1 MAFIARR
8 LAVFAASLLAA
19 SVLVFAV
26 MAVLPGNPAEVAAG
40 TDATPE
46 QIDALEE
53 EFGLTGSAPARY
65 FDWVGGLLT
74 ADPGDTFRGKRS
86 ITSEIGSR
94 LPVTLPLIALGMT
107 MAVLVAV
114 PLGVMAAL
122 GHRKVSGTV
131 ISAVSQVGIAFP
143 AFWAGIILS
152 SVVGVR
158 LGWLPPNGWPSGSGW
173 SVWTDDW
180 WDALRHLILPAVSL
194 ALVQSAILTRYV
206 RSAVLEVLR
215 EDWLRTARAKGLT
228 RGQALRRHGL
238 RNAAIPVV
246 TVLGLQL
253 VGVLV
258 GAVVI
263 ENVFTLPGLGRQLI
277 DAINNREVLLV
288 QDIVMLITAIALLVN
303 LLVDLAYVAIDPRL
317 RSSR

>member
-1 MAFIARR
+1 MSFVARR

-19 SVLVFAV
+19 SLLVFAV

-40 TDATPE
+40 TEATPE
-46 QIDALEE
+46 QIAALSEE
-53 EFGLTGSAPARY
+53 YGLEGSAPERY
-65 FDWVGGLLT
+65 LDWVGDLVQ
-74 ADPGDTFRGKRS
+74 GDLGKTFRSQRP
-86 ITSEIGSR
+86 IASEIGSR
-94 LPVTLPLIALGMT
+94 LPITLPLVGLGMT
-107 MAVLVAV
+107 LAVLVAV
-114 PLGVMAAL
+114 PLGVLAAL
-122 GHRKVSGTV
+122 GHRKPSGTA
-131 ISAVSQVGIAFP
+131 ISALSQLGIAFP

-158 LGWLPPNGWPSGSGW
+158 LGWLPPNGWTAWGKGW
-173 SVWTDDW
+173 WN
-180 WDALRHLILPAVSL
+180 ALQHLILPAVSL

-253 VGVLV
+253 AGVLV

-277 DAINNREVLLV
+277 DAINNREVVLV
-288 QDIVMLITAIALLVN
+288 QDIVMLLTVIALVVN

-317 RSSR
+317 RRR